1 MDYMNMKD
9 NKLKKEPL
17 KLQSLKSCYLYI
29 STSDSMLNDKVEGI
43 REFLKGK
50 INFDTDFKIFD
61 GSGDIDEEEFNNY
74 TGTPSLFSSKKVVVV
89 KYADKVSARLQR
101 KIIDLISVSR
111 DCGAN
116 IIFVLTASKQKFNSN
131 LVNLIKKNGIAR
143 QLKVPAGS
151 NLKNWLE
158 ERSKSDGIVF
168 TEKAA
173 SLLVENVNLDLNLL
187 KKEYEKLYDYV
198 SSETKKVI
206 DEDEIRFLVSRNYSL
221 KIFDLVDYLG
231 RRDKESSLKALR
243 SILEER
249 QNLIGLITLLHRMF
263 KCFLYIKSGNSKS
276 SVTSYIENNM
286 KIPPYFVG
294 KLVNKYI
301 KLSDNYE
308 QSEIIKV
315 FGILNRYDIKI
326 RTGATGSKHLVT
338 RLISEIVDVNA

>member
-1 MDYMNMKD
+1 MKG
-9 NKLKKEPL
+9 NELKKEPL

-29 STSDSMLNDKVEGI
+29 STSDPILDDKVEGI

-74 TGTPSLFSSKKVVVV
+74 VSTPSLFSSKKVVVV
-89 KYADKVSARLQR
+89 KYADKVSTRLQK
-101 KIIDLISVSR
+101 KIIDLISASHNR
-111 DCGAN
+111 SAN
-116 IIFVLTASKQKFNSN
+116 IIFIITASKQKFNPE
-131 LVNLIKKNGIAR
+131 LVDLVRKKGTAR
-143 QLKVPAGS
+143 QLKVPAGG

-168 TEKAA
+168 TERAA
-173 SLLVENVNLDLNLL
+173 SLLVENVNLNLNLL

-231 RRDKESSLKALR
+231 RRDKKGSLKALR

-249 QNLIGLITLLHRMF
+249 QNLIGLITLIHRMF

-276 SVTSYIENNM
+276 SVTSYIEDNM
-286 KIPPYFVG
+286 KIPSYYIS

-301 KLSDNYE
+301 KLSSNYE
-308 QSEIIKV
+308 QSEIVKV
-315 FGILNRYDIKI
+315 FEILNRYDIKI
-326 RTGATGSKHLVT
+326 RTSATENRHLVT
-338 RLISEIVDVNA
+338 RLISEIVDAKI